1 LIWAGSFLFSLGER
15 AGADHGDPAQKY
27 TSGMTAKTEQTLA
40 ERAGHLEMLGGGKK
54 ERGKGGV
61 GGGAGAK
68 AVGAKAERRTKGV
81 AGGGGKG

>member
-1 LIWAGSFLFSLGER
+1 MGSWGR
-15 AGADHGDPAQKY
+15 ARADGSDSKQKY

-61 GGGAGAK
+61 GGAKAGGAKTERRRGAG
-68 AVGAKAERRTKGV
+68 